1 MEFEISSEARTPGN
15 FSIWKIVVLTAR
27 GKRLDTTWTLYY
39 NGLAVSRSNATQL
52 GRERFSAEI
61 MVHLDHLY
69 RVAFHLVR
77 NDDEAQDCV
86 QETCARALGAYGQFT
101 PGSNLKAWLTKIL
114 YNFFFDSYARNKRM
128 VAADDLAG
136 GVATAQDYWETVK
149 ADSPGPEKQ
158 YLQQELGA
166 KISAALRKIPTEFR
180 APVLLVDLGE
190 FSYAEAADIL
200 GCPVGT
206 VRSRLSRGRK
216 LLQKQLDGYVDG
228 AGMVR

>member
-1 MEFEISSEARTPGN
+1 MESGIASEARP
-15 FSIWKIVVLTAR
+15 R
-27 GKRLDTTWTLYY
+27 GTFPFGKSLWLRKGTQLDTTYALYY
-39 NGLAVSRSNATQL
+39 NGPAVSRSDASQL

-61 MVHLDHLY
+61 VIHLDHLY

-86 QETCARALGAYGQFT
+86 QETCARALGAYSQFT

-136 GVATAQDYWETVK
+136 GSAAAQDYWETVK
-149 ADSPGPEKQ
+149 TDNPGPEKE

-166 KISAALRKIPTEFR
+166 KISAALKEIPTEFR
-180 APVLLVDLGE
+180 APVLLVDLGD

-200 GCPVGT
+200 SCPVGT

-216 LLQKQLDGYVDG
+216 LLQKQLDGYVQRFG
-228 AGMVR
+228 VVR